1 MQKHT
6 HGGNIYTYKN
16 CIDFS
21 ANCNPLGTSPKVKE
35 AVLQSIDLLA
45 DYPRVGCLPL
55 RTAIAAYETATVME
69 QIAAQ
74 KDTQQKSVQQVMEQ
88 AVITHDNI
96 NVQKDDAQQEAE
108 QAVIIAD
115 HILCG
120 NGAAE
125 VIFSLCRAVAPKRAL
140 LLAPTFA
147 EYEQALRSVGCEI
160 EYFMLEEEQEFR
172 LDERILDALHEE
184 LDLVFICNPNNPTGA
199 LTSRSLLEK
208 VLERCRERNILLA
221 VDECFLDFVKEPEAY
236 TLKALIQTY
245 PNLFILKAFTKRYGM
260 AGVRLGYGICGSREL
275 LDRMECM
282 TQPWNVSTLAQ
293 NAGIAALEDTEYV
306 EQGRQIVFR
315 EREWLCEQMRKLGL
329 KVFEPEANYI
339 FFKGPENLFE
349 RCLEQGILI
358 RDCSNYVGLK
368 KGYYRV
374 AVKLHEE
381 NQKLLKALADILQT
395 D

>member
-55 RTAIAAYETATVME
+55 RTAIAAYETAAAAKQITE
-69 QIAAQ
+69 Q
-74 KDTQQKSVQQVMEQ
+74 SS
-88 AVITHDNI
+88 ITP
-96 NVQKDDAQQEAE
+96 
-108 QAVIIAD
+108 D
-115 HILCG
+115 HIICG

-147 EYEQALRSVGCEI
+147 EYEQALRSAGCEI
-160 EYFMLEEEQEFR
+160 EYFMLEEEQDFR
-172 LDERILDALHEE
+172 LDERILDVLHEE

-199 LTSRSLLEK
+199 LTSRSLLGK
-208 VLERCRERNILLA
+208 VLERCRELDILLA

-245 PNLFILKAFTKRYGM
+245 PNLFILKAFTKRYAM
-260 AGVRLGYGICGSREL
+260 AGIRLGYGICGSREL

-293 NAGIAALEDTEYV
+293 NAGLAALEDTDYV
-306 EQGRQIVFR
+306 EQGRQIIFE
-315 EREWLCEQMRKLGL
+315 ERAWMCEQMRNLGL

-339 FFKGPENLFE
+339 FFKGSDNLFE
-349 RCLEQGILI
+349 QCLDRGILI

-374 AVKLHEE
+374 AVKMHEE
-381 NQKLLKALADILQT
+381 NEKLIGVLADILQT